1 MSKNE
6 NLICQ
11 YMIQNRQNN
20 LTKEPK
26 LYFTVMMNL
35 YFTISSYSRH
45 YLQMYAFLHYRF
57 QFSKKQMI
65 KPEEL
70 EEQGIIM
77 KKPGEVTLESEFN
90 KIIAV
95 SIEVIRYFIF

>member
-1 MSKNE
+1 MESIKSSFDKLRKNKTFKYGMPFFILVIGGSFGLRE
-6 NLICQ
+6 FAQL
-11 YMIQNRQNN
+11 
-20 LTKEPK
+20 
-26 LYFTVMMNL
+26 
-35 YFTISSYSRH
+35 
-45 YLQMYAFLHYRF
+45 RF

-90 KIIAV
+90 KIIAGLIV
-95 SIEVIRYFIF
+95 WNSFLLH